1 MLHYNETW
9 SFVNYAF
16 IWIYAFSLFILALPN
31 AILWF
36 DCSLSLPILSQQAGP
51 ELIKSFVSAKSMIAN
66 LNPSFAGTKPCNY
79 VQ

>member
-1 MLHYNETW
+1 
-9 SFVNYAF
+9 
-16 IWIYAFSLFILALPN
+16 LALPN